1 MNGEMNNKAPV
12 STSNNDRLV
21 TTMTLDELLALS
33 TPVGT
38 FGGSR
43 DILLRIRNGKPVA
56 ANVGSQG
63 GGQN

>member
-56 ANVGSQG
+56 SNVGSQG